1 MVSKEKSSQIV
12 VLSKYRLLQ
21 IIYGFLFSPESTR
34 IPDNLAST
42 AVERRKK
49 NRLEK
54 RVWSA
59 LHLCWGLLGES
70 PEFHSVILKATVSL
84 SPHPYPGELEASAN
98 RWGPP
103 NFRPPWGQ

>member
-1 MVSKEKSSQIV
+1 M
-12 VLSKYRLLQ
+12 
-21 IIYGFLFSPESTR
+21 GFFSPQGSPR
-34 IPDNLAST
+34 IPDNLASI

-70 PEFHSVILKATVSL
+70 PEFHSLILKATMSL
-84 SPHPYPGELEASAN
+84 SPHPYLGELEASAN

-103 NFRPPWGQ
+103 TFWPPWGQ